1 MNSIFPVQLLIT
13 FAIVIVGC
21 SEQKKS
27 EPKAPSDNPQSAD
40 ENPSPAEQNAPARIS
55 ALKPNGLNEKQQHM
69 DFLNEMKSR
78 PDPVA
83 FLESHWSEIWN
94 PIFDERWSS
103 ADKKTLSQLI
113 TSLESGNEVS
123 FNLLLKESKEPWAN
137 NPESRKSAI
146 TIATAFAAI
155 FSTAI
160 TDEIV
165 PAAELPRLFSK
176 YCNQMPPT
184 SGDVMICKMI
194 IETSAFLESRPK
206 MPDGSAVAWNEM
218 ARSKNPLYRLMALRI
233 FRNFEVSQSEAET
246 FYSAYFEE
254 SEEGINKALLT
265 ALSTR
270 SDLWTTE
277 VISKVQAKIPPN

>member
-1 MNSIFPVQLLIT
+1 MNSIFPVQMLIT

-27 EPKAPSDNPQSAD
+27 VAKTLSDNPRNAY
-40 ENPSPAEQNAPARIS
+40 ENPSRAELNAPARAS
-55 ALKPNGLNEKQQHM
+55 ALKTNGLNEKQQHVV
-69 DFLNEMKSR
+69 FLNEIKSR
-78 PDPVA
+78 PDPVG

-94 PIFDERWSS
+94 PIFDEQWSS
-103 ADKKTLSQLI
+103 ANEKTLSQMI

-155 FSTAI
+155 FSTPT
-160 TDEIV
+160 TDKFV

-176 YCNQMPPT
+176 YRNQMPPT
-184 SGDVMICKMI
+184 FGDVLICKMI
-194 IETSAFLESRPK
+194 IETSAFHESRPK
-206 MPDGSAVAWNEM
+206 MPDGSAVAWNEL
-218 ARSKNPLYRLMALRI
+218 AKSKNPLYRLIALRI

-254 SEEGINKALLT
+254 SEEGVNRALLT

-270 SDLWTTE
+270 SDLWTAK
-277 VISKVQAKIPPN
+277 VISKIQAKILPN